1 MVMLLCY
8 VSFSLGEEV
17 VPAGQERMRAV
28 ILIRLLILD
37 QLNDHTS
44 VCIPVKSVHIASAL
58 TWPLARGE
66 APIASFSLG
75 EKVVRHRRIG

>member
-8 VSFSLGEEV
+8 VSFSLGEKV
-17 VPAGQERMRAV
+17 VPAGRERMRAV

-58 TWPLARGE
+58 TWPLAR

-75 EKVVRHRRIG
+75 EKVVRRRRIG